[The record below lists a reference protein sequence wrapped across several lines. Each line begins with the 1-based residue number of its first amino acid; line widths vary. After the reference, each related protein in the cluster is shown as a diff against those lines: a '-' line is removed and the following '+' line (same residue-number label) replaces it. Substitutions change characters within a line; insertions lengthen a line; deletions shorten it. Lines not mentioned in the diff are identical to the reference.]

1 MTTVETEMHIE
12 GKAAD
17 AYFKLRDAASAL
29 TETHSIWDILSR
41 KAIDQ
46 KVTRSAAVTA
56 VERTP
61 VTFALDKSDLLS
73 WEQRVPLLRNKVGGD
88 MYVYPGFVLYRASRQ
103 SFALIDFN
111 EINLRFDLCKFIEDA
126 GYPPDAKI
134 HEYVWEKSNKD
145 GSPDR
150 RFSQNRQL
158 PALLYGQL
166 DLSTLSGLHEQYQFS
181 NVDKAV
187 EFCKAWES
195 LSKALDEVKG
205 E

>member
-1 MTTVETEMHIE
+1 L
-12 GKAAD
+12 GAA
-17 AYFKLRDAASAL
+17 RAAI
-29 TETHSIWDILSR
+29 T
-41 KAIDQ
+41 
-46 KVTRSAAVTA
+46 
-56 VERTP
+56 
-61 VTFALDKSDLLS
+61 
-73 WEQRVPLLRNKVGGD
+73 NKVGGD
-88 MYVYPGFVLYRASRQ
+88 MYIYPGFVLYRASRQ

-111 EINLRFDLCKFIEDA
+111 EISLNFDLCKFIEDG

-150 RFSQNRQL
+150 RFAQNRQL

-166 DLSTLSGLHEQYQFS
+166 DLSSPSGLHEQYQFS
-181 NVDKAV
+181 NVDKAA

-195 LSKALDEVKG
+195 LSNALDEVKG